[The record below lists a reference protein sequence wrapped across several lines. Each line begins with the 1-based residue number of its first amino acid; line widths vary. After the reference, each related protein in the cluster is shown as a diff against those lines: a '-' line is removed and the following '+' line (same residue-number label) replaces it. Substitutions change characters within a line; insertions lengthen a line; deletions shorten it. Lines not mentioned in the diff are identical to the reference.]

1 MSPDVVGERS
11 AVASSSFK
19 GIPVLGVRQDA
30 DTSAEADGDF
40 SALRLNEEG
49 RLKVAT
55 KPAAF
60 TNTTQNITANGQ
72 TVPVDVSRASNITVH
87 IKGGGTAGVGG
98 NFIFEG
104 SVDSTTGTDGT
115 WFGIQAA
122 LTNAN
127 TVVTSTGVLGLAV
140 NTGHTTAWEAS
151 ANAYNWV
158 RVRATAFTS
167 GIYVVSVVRGAYATE
182 PVPAIQTHGVSGN
195 VAVTNALLATGAAG
209 LGKAEDAVH
218 ASGDVGVM
226 SLGVRNDNAAT
237 ARSSANGDYD
247 TVSVDANGAQFVRDR
262 PAPTSVVTSVT
273 PTTTS
278 GTLLALNA
286 ARRGAALFNNTDR
299 DVFVKLGST
308 ATATTSF
315 TVKLASGDYYE
326 VPASYSGVIDGILA
340 SGPVGSGTVL
350 VTEVS

>member
-30 DTSAEADGDF
+30 DASAEADGDF
-40 SALRLNEEG
+40 SALRLSEEG

-151 ANAYNWV
+151 VNAYNWV

-237 ARSSANGDYD
+237 APTSANGDYGQISTGD
-247 TVSVDANGAQFVRDR
+247 RGEVFTRER
-262 PAPTSVVTSVT
+262 PAVASASTSVAASASNV
-273 PTTTS
+273 
-278 GTLLALNA
+278 TLLAANA
-286 ARRGAALFNNTDR
+286 SRRGATIYNDSTVALHL
-299 DVFVKLGST
+299 KLG
-308 ATATTSF
+308 ATASTSSF
-315 TVKLASGDYYE
+315 TIKLAADGYYE
-326 VPASYSGVIDGILA
+326 VPAFYAGIIDGIWA
-340 SGPVGSGTVL
+340 SATGNAR
-350 VTEVS
+350 VTEIS

>member
-1 MSPDVVGERS
+1 M
-11 AVASSSFK
+11 
-19 GIPVLGVRQDA
+19 PVLDLILAAIRRDVD
-30 DTSAEADGDF
+30 SSPVADGQTH
-40 SALRLNEEG
+40 ALATDEEG
-49 RLKVAT
+49 RLKVAA
-55 KPAAF
+55 KPASLPIV
-60 TNTTQNITANGQ
+60 TTNITANGQ
-72 TVPVDVSRASNITVH
+72 AASADVSRTSNVTIHV
-87 IKGGGTAGVGG
+87 KGGTGGGAGG
-98 NFIFEG
+98 NFAFEA
-104 SVDSTTGTDGT
+104 SLDSTNGTDGT

-127 TVVTSTGVLGLAV
+127 TITGSTGVLALAV
-140 NTGHTTAWEAS
+140 GVGHTAAWEAS
-151 ANAYNWV
+151 VNAYNWV

-167 GIYVVSVVRGAYATE
+167 GIYTVMIVRGSYATE
-182 PVPAIQTHGVSGN
+182 PAPAIQTHGVSGN

-299 DVFVKLGST
+299 DVFVLLGST